1 MNTNTKNA
9 LILGAGALAGIFVG
23 RWAAPRIGSVL
34 GLTLGPW
41 GSAVGAALG
50 GVLGAAMAS
59 KMTGEVEEA
68 SALSNLQAGAGLES
82 D

>member
-9 LILGAGALAGIFVG
+9 LILGAGALIGIFAG
-23 RWAAPRIGSVL
+23 RWAAPRVGSMI
-34 GLTLGPW
+34 GLTMGPM

-50 GVLGAAMAS
+50 GVLGAAIAS
-59 KMTGEVEEA
+59 KMTGDVEA
-68 SALSNLQAGAGLES
+68 SALNNLQAGPGLES